1 MSETK
6 INPES
11 LQNRSHYFKSLVNA
25 EFSFLGKTVTEEDSK
40 VKQIICNFLEKNF
53 QCSTQNLCLSYLQTS
68 RFLEISLQ
76 LLKNSAFTKSFSKEN
91 DYKFLKDQFLK
102 LCSERV
108 LSPRQSLALVKYL
121 DQTYFSHYSLY
132 KYLFINS
139 KDCEVTKRSVSVD
152 SPLPKMPHKQGVR
165 KTPDISHL
173 RLPDSKL
180 PEEPQQLVLEEDPT
194 SSIETAFDQT
204 KNSIL
209 NQLAAFETSVKQ
221 GVKSIKKK

>member
-1 MSETK
+1 
-6 INPES
+6 
-11 LQNRSHYFKSLVNA
+11 
-25 EFSFLGKTVTEEDSK
+25 
-40 VKQIICNFLEKNF
+40 
-53 QCSTQNLCLSYLQTS
+53 
-68 RFLEISLQ
+68 
-76 LLKNSAFTKSFSKEN
+76 
-91 DYKFLKDQFLK
+91 
-102 LCSERV
+102 
-108 LSPRQSLALVKYL
+108 
-121 DQTYFSHYSLY
+121 
-132 KYLFINS
+132 
-139 KDCEVTKRSVSVD
+139 
-152 SPLPKMPHKQGVR
+152 MPHKQGVR